1 MRRWAVIVLV
11 LTLVA
16 CGGGGTEEPGPDD
29 DGEQGPATTTGGE
42 FDPDALAIYVAEG
55 SRLTRIEPDNDR
67 TDELVT
73 GLEGCFETWY
83 LDDSVFVSCTEGRLL
98 RVDPDNGDILLDVET
113 GDYIE
118 EIDVGE
124 GAIWVL
130 NGAVGLSTEVNQI
143 DLDSG
148 EILATVTPEAGAFF
162 EDLAV
167 GGGAVWVVGGS
178 AASVSV
184 ITRID
189 PTSATAD
196 APIDVGMIPARV
208 VADGDGVFVVGGGF
222 RNPDG
227 TGGGLELARLDPGSG
242 EVTSRL
248 TVGETDGFPD
258 LAFAFGSVWLTDTA
272 AGELVRVDPDV
283 TEVLA
288 RTGIGS
294 GGQDIYEIDVAK
306 GLVWAGNP
314 FDSRIYGVSPETD
327 AFEAGID
334 GGAEGIAFDP

>member
-1 MRRWAVIVLV
+1 
-11 LTLVA
+11 LVA
-16 CGGGGTEEPGPDD
+16 CGGGGTEDPGPDD
-29 DGEQGPATTTGGE
+29 DGEPATTGAGA
-42 FDPDALAIYVAEG
+42 FDPDALVIYVAEG
-55 SRLTRIEPDNDR
+55 SRLVRVEPDNDR

-83 LDDSVFVSCTEGRLL
+83 LDDSVFVSCVEGRLL

-113 GDYIE
+113 GDFIE

-124 GAIWVL
+124 GAVWVL

-167 GGGAVWVVGGS
+167 GEDAVWVVGGS

-189 PTSATAD
+189 PTTATTD
-196 APIDVGMIPARV
+196 APIDVGMIPTRV
-208 VADGDGVFVVGGGF
+208 VAGEGGVFVVGGGF
-222 RNPDG
+222 TNPDG
-227 TGGGLELARLDPGSG
+227 TGGGLELARLDPGSS

-248 TVGETDGFPD
+248 PVGEIDGFPD
-258 LAFAFGSVWLTDTA
+258 LAVAFGSVWLTDTA
-272 AGELVRVDPDV
+272 AGELVRVDLDV
-283 TEVLA
+283 AEVLA
-288 RTGIGS
+288 RVGVGT
-294 GGQDIYEIDVAK
+294 GGQDIYEVDIAR

-314 FDSRIYGVSPETD
+314 FDARIYGVSPETD

-334 GGAEGIAFDP
+334 GAAEGIAFDP